1 MTEYAYADD
10 SYDPVENRSEI
21 VFCYDA
27 VDANPNGNPLSG
39 SNRPRID
46 PRTQQAVVTDVR
58 LKRYLRD
65 QLDDDGHGVYVRN
78 VKNEAGNQSERWEL
92 LRDRLRGLDP
102 DEWDLGDL
110 DEDDEAALR
119 EEIFGEFLDDAADVR
134 YFGATMSM
142 DLQEKYEGFEDYLPD
157 HFTGPVQFSPAK
169 TIHPVTENEEYNS
182 LTSVIA
188 TGSDKKQ
195 GGFDLDD
202 HRIQYGFIAF
212 HGLVDEHGAAD
223 TKLSREDV
231 KRLDTLCWRAIKN
244 QTISRSKVGQEPR
257 LYLRVEYA
265 DEGYH
270 LGGLTRDL
278 AVDED
283 RSDPIENVRN
293 VRDLTVDLTDLLARL
308 ERHADRIDR
317 VRVAASNVLAASV
330 DDEVLT
336 AGVDTGQHGIYD
348 ALRER
353 LGDGTVDVVDVYDE
367 AGRTKPA
374 AADD

>member
-1 MTEYAYADD
+1 MSNHAYADD
-10 SYDPVENRSEI
+10 SYEPVSNRSEI

-39 SNRPRID
+39 ANRPRID
-46 PRTQQAVVTDVR
+46 PETQQAVVTDVR

-78 VKNEAGNQSERWEL
+78 VKNEAGEQAERYQL
-92 LRDRLRGLDP
+92 LEDRLRALDP
-102 DEWDLGDL
+102 DDWDLGDL
-110 DEDDEAALR
+110 DDEEVAELR
-119 EEIFGEFLDDAADVR
+119 EEIFGAFLDDSVDVR

-142 DLQEKYEGFEDYLPD
+142 DMKGAYEGFEEYLPD
-157 HFTGPVQFSPAK
+157 HFTGPVQFSPGK
-169 TIHPVTENEEYNS
+169 TLHPVSENEEYNS

-188 TGSDKKQ
+188 TGEGKQQ

-223 TKLSREDV
+223 TKLSVSDV
-231 KRLDTLCWRAIKN
+231 ERLDTLCWRAIKN

-265 DEGYH
+265 DESYH

-278 AVDED
+278 VVDDE
-283 RSDPIENVRN
+283 RSEPAEELRT
-293 VRDLTVDLTDLLARL
+293 VRDLTLDATALVERL
-308 ERHADRIDR
+308 GRHVDRINR
-317 VRVAASNVLAASV
+317 IRVAASDVLDVTV
-330 DDEVLT
+330 DGVTLT
-336 AGVDTGQHGIYD
+336 AGETSGEHDFYD
-348 ALRER
+348 ALR
-353 LGDGTVDVVDVYDE
+353 DVVGTDTVEVVDVYEESGETMPDIS
-367 AGRTKPA
+367 T
-374 AADD
+374 D